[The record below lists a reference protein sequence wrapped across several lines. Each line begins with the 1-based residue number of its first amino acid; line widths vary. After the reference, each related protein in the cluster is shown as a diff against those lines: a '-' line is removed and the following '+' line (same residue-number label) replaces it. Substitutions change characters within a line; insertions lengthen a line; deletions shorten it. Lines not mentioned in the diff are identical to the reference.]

1 MYVLTHPYLSFC
13 NFELFLHINLY
24 AGLVRFDS
32 LGIRSEFELDLL
44 NVHEGPGIV
53 KVRLVVHMLILPKY
67 LPKKGECSAK

>member
-1 MYVLTHPYLSFC
+1 MYLHPSLSFR

-53 KVRLVVHMLILPKY
+53 KVRLLFTCLFCLNICTKRV
-67 LPKKGECSAK
+67 CSAK